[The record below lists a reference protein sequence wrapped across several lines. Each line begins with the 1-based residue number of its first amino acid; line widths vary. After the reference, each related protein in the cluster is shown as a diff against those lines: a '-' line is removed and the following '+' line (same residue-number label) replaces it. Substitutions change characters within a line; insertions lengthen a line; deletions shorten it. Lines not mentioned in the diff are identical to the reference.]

1 MPFPPEGCKSRAF
14 AYCFDFVLLG
24 TYFLPVL
31 FMAHLFISLLQ
42 TNDMEQAKKT
52 AGFAIL
58 DEDIH
63 YNDNGLV
70 PISNTYIV
78 PGGEDGDE
86 DYQDEDD
93 ELDEDDFDGET
104 EEVADVDEADLD
116 DADID
121 EDDLDDDDLL
131 LDDDDDEEED
141 DVV

>member
-1 MPFPPEGCKSRAF
+1 
-14 AYCFDFVLLG
+14 VLLAA
-24 TYFLPVL
+24 YFLQMP

-52 AGFAIL
+52 TGFTIL

-63 YNDNGLV
+63 YDDNGLV
-70 PISNTYIV
+70 PLSNTYIV

-93 ELDEDDFDGET
+93 DLDEDDFDGET
-104 EEVADVDEADLD
+104 EDVADVDDADLD
-116 DADID
+116 DADVD